1 MTEECLAPKRPMTRY
16 EDPWIVL
23 SWESR
28 NG

>member
-16 EDPWIVL
+16 EDPRIVL

>member
-16 EDPWIVL
+16 EDPRIVL

-28 NG
+28 HG